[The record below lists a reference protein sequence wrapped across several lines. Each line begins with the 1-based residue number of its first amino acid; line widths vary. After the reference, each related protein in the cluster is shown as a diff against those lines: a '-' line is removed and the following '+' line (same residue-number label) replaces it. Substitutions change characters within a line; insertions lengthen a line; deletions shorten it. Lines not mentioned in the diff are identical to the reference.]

1 MATVPA
7 PVNNGS
13 AATTLPTLCFLGLG
27 ANLHLPLLQLQQAVV
42 ALAALE
48 HCQLQSVSSL
58 YGSKPMGPQDQPDY
72 VNAVVAI
79 LTTLTAEQL
88 LDQLQKIELEQ
99 GRQRK
104 DQRWGPRTLDLD
116 ILLFG
121 EQCIDNERLTVPHYG
136 MKVRE
141 FVLYPLAELAPELH
155 LPDGTALSQLLAAVP
170 LNGLVMLAPPPAL
183 DQSFQSE
190 VAGK

>member
-1 MATVPA
+1 MQSIYHHDTPA
-7 PVNNGS
+7 
-13 AATTLPTLCFLGLG
+13 AAMLPTLCYLGLG
-27 ANLHLPLLQLQQAVV
+27 ANLHQPLQQLHQAID

-48 HCQLQSVSSL
+48 HCQLLKVSSM

-72 VNAVVAI
+72 VNAVAAL
-79 LTTLTAEQL
+79 LTTLSAEQL

-104 DQRWGPRTLDLD
+104 DERWGPRTLDLD

-121 EQCIDNERLTVPHYG
+121 TQIIQTERLTVPHYG

-141 FVLYPLAELAPELH
+141 FVLYPLFELAPELN
-155 LPDGTALSQLLAAVP
+155 LPDGTALSQLITIVP
-170 LNGLVMLAPPPAL
+170 LNGLVELARPPQL
-183 DQSFQSE
+183 NQ
-190 VAGK
+190 